1 MGREQASLVVMAL
14 QSGETLGEQ
23 GMRALIKRM
32 ATGRDLPPQ
41 RITLP
46 MEIVPVA

>member
-1 MGREQASLVVMAL
+1 VMAM

-32 ATGRDLPPQ
+32 AAGSSLQ
-41 RITLP
+41 SQHVVIP